1 MGRFTHQMAS
11 YRQQML
17 SVMRNEFRSIF
28 TDAGVVLILV
38 LALIIYATVYSM
50 AYGAQVLRNVPIG
63 VVDECRTPTS
73 RSLAATFNA
82 GPNTYV
88 AYNPTNMEEAKELFF
103 NRKIYGVVYIPSDY
117 EEKLLGGSQAN
128 VAIYVDASYFLMYR
142 QAFQELVTSIGSTGA
157 MVEFQRLIAKGADI
171 PQAQATTQ
179 PVIYQSH
186 NLFNPYLGYGTFV
199 MPAIIMVI
207 IQQTLLIGI
216 GMIGGTWR
224 EFGLYRKLCP
234 PDRKRM
240 STLPIVLGKATV
252 YGLIYGVT
260 TFYILG
266 LHYRLFHYPMNG
278 ATGTVVVFMLAY
290 LAACIFLGIA
300 ISTLFRY
307 RENSLLLL
315 LWTSIPLLMLSGVSY
330 PREGIPDWLFNFGQ
344 LFPSS
349 HGVDGFIRIQ
359 SMGASLGEVLPEI
372 RMLLHPY
379 AHLRRA
385 GLHRHSPG
393 DRPRTAR
400 TPRAEDERQ
409 RRVLIFRRN
418 RKVGTDM
425 KNRGEYP
432 GFSYFFIPAIACERR
447 NLYYLWT
454 ETPNILQNDSEV
466 ALLSAQ
472 RYGLSV
478 SDLSCNL
485 AVQQRSLRPTRHGRR
500 IPNVVLCNG
509 GCRHLF
515 YRQPIRIVQTGR
527 QLLACSDR
535 SHRIYRHAFSVVQ
548 HHDEL
553 IYRGPWNIP
562 GGGPPGPMRRDPEGC
577 ATPS

>member
-1 MGRFTHQMAS
+1 MSRFSRQMKS
-11 YRQQML
+11 YRQQL
-17 SVMRNEFRSIF
+17 LTVMRNEYRTIF
-28 TDAGVVLILV
+28 TDGGVMLILV
-38 LALIIYATVYSM
+38 FALLIYATAYSL

-63 VVDECRTPTS
+63 VVDESRTPTS
-73 RSLAATFNA
+73 RSLIEAFNA

-88 AYNPTNMEEAKELFF
+88 AYEPTDMEQARRLFYD
-103 NRKIYGVVYIPSDY
+103 RKIYGVVYIPSNY
-117 EEKLLGGSQAN
+117 AEKLYGGEQAV
-128 VAIYVDASYFLMYR
+128 VAIYCDASYFLMYR
-142 QAFQELVTSIGSTGA
+142 QVFQELVTSIGQTGA
-157 MVEFQRLIAKGADI
+157 MVEFQRLIAKGANI

-179 PVIYQSH
+179 PVIYQAH

-207 IQQTLLIGI
+207 IQQTMLIGI

-252 YGLIYGVT
+252 YGLIYAVT

-372 RMLLHPY
+372 RMLCILTLIY
-379 AHLRRA
+379 G
-385 GLHRHSPG
+385 GLACIGIHQVIGREQ
-393 DRPRTAR
+393 R
-400 TPRAEDERQ
+400 ER
-409 RRVLIFRRN
+409 L
-418 RKVGTDM
+418 
-425 KNRGEYP
+425 
-432 GFSYFFIPAIACERR
+432 
-447 NLYYLWT
+447 
-454 ETPNILQNDSEV
+454 
-466 ALLSAQ
+466 AQ
-472 RYGLSV
+472 RMNDKEEY
-478 SDLSCNL
+478 
-485 AVQQRSLRPTRHGRR
+485 
-500 IPNVVLCNG
+500 
-509 GCRHLF
+509 
-515 YRQPIRIVQTGR
+515 
-527 QLLACSDR
+527 
-535 SHRIYRHAFSVVQ
+535 
-548 HHDEL
+548 
-553 IYRGPWNIP
+553 
-562 GGGPPGPMRRDPEGC
+562 
-577 ATPS
+577 

>member
-117 EEKLLGGSQAN
+117 EEKMLGGSQAN

-252 YGLIYGVT
+252 YGLIYAVT

-307 RENSLLLL
+307 PAADAQRRVV
-315 LWTSIPLLMLSGVSY
+315 P
-330 PREGIPDWLFNFGQ
+330 PRGYSRLAVQLRAAVPQQPRCRRLHPHPEHGRIARRGTARNPD
-344 LFPSS
+344 
-349 HGVDGFIRIQ
+349 
-359 SMGASLGEVLPEI
+359 A
-372 RMLLHPY
+372 LHPY

-447 NLYYLWT
+447 NLYYL
-454 ETPNILQNDSEV
+454 
-466 ALLSAQ
+466 
-472 RYGLSV
+472 
-478 SDLSCNL
+478 
-485 AVQQRSLRPTRHGRR
+485 
-500 IPNVVLCNG
+500 
-509 GCRHLF
+509 
-515 YRQPIRIVQTGR
+515 
-527 QLLACSDR
+527 
-535 SHRIYRHAFSVVQ
+535 
-548 HHDEL
+548 
-553 IYRGPWNIP
+553 
-562 GGGPPGPMRRDPEGC
+562 
-577 ATPS
+577 

>member
-1 MGRFTHQMAS
+1 MGRFIHQITS

-103 NRKIYGVVYIPSDY
+103 SRKIYGVVYIPSDY

-207 IQQTLLIGI
+207 IQQTMLIGI

-240 STLPIVLGKATV
+240 STLPIVLGKAT
-252 YGLIYGVT
+252 GLRADLRRDDLLYPGLALPAVP
-260 TFYILG
+260 LPDERRHEHRRG
-266 LHYRLFHYPMNG
+266 LHAGIPGRLHLPRHRHLDAVPLPRKF
-278 ATGTVVVFMLAY
+278 AAAVVVDVDTAADAQRRVVPPRGHSRLAVQ
-290 LAACIFLGIA
+290 LRAAVPQQPRRQRLHPHPEHGRIA
-300 ISTLFRY
+300 QRGAA
-307 RENSLLLL
+307 RN
-315 LWTSIPLLMLSGVSY
+315 
-330 PREGIPDWLFNFGQ
+330 PD
-344 LFPSS
+344 
-349 HGVDGFIRIQ
+349 
-359 SMGASLGEVLPEI
+359 A
-372 RMLLHPY
+372 LHPY
-379 AHLRRA
+379 THLRRA

-393 DRPRTAR
+393 DRPRSQGYAR
-400 TPRAEDERQ
+400 QKPEQIMYVKYQMPLIAVSDVGRSKRFYCGLFDQRVVLDFGENVTFSGGFAIQEKFAWLTGLAEDSVRSRPNNMELYFETDDLDAFMQ
-409 RRVLIFRRN
+409 RLGEWPDPVELLHPPHKYGWQQCTVRFYDPDGHIIEVGEAMEVVIRRCLAEGHTAEETAALTQHPLEFVLRVR
-418 RKVGTDM
+418 
-425 KNRGEYP
+425 
-432 GFSYFFIPAIACERR
+432 
-447 NLYYLWT
+447 
-454 ETPNILQNDSEV
+454 
-466 ALLSAQ
+466 
-472 RYGLSV
+472 
-478 SDLSCNL
+478 
-485 AVQQRSLRPTRHGRR
+485 
-500 IPNVVLCNG
+500 
-509 GCRHLF
+509 
-515 YRQPIRIVQTGR
+515 
-527 QLLACSDR
+527 
-535 SHRIYRHAFSVVQ
+535 
-548 HHDEL
+548 DEA
-553 IYRGPWNIP
+553 GK
-562 GGGPPGPMRRDPEGC
+562 
-577 ATPS
+577 